1 MGNFRYR
8 KLNQGIAK
16 FLISVKKAAWLK
28 AFVTKNADKIKK
40 ADKPPKPAD
49 KRVRVDG
56 DKTGNTAR
64 RILEKNTSQ
73 DVTDMETSLD
83 KAAKRSDAD
92 RTSIKLK
99 FNNKFNSCF
108 KVMMQNRYKG
118 LCIRCSGVATSI
130 YDSASGSYKFKRNFC
145 ANTIKEC
152 APVYALMAE
161 SQKFYMQMVKLR
173 LALGKNLKATVV
185 VSEPSDTQVD
195 AWIACAKD
203 TDACTA
209 DANKVVELCQDFTI
223 STPNPQL
230 GEDPN
235 VSADGDATVEDNS
248 AELRRLL
255 MANGSS
261 LKRILQTGTDGPGYV
276 KVDASSTVDLNAVVS
291 GDEDT
296 GYDSSAALLKAA
308 MIAITAVFMF

>member
-1 MGNFRYR
+1 ME
-8 KLNQGIAK
+8 
-16 FLISVKKAAWLK
+16 
-28 AFVTKNADKIKK
+28 NA
-40 ADKPPKPAD
+40 
-49 KRVRVDG
+49 
-56 DKTGNTAR
+56 
-64 RILEKNTSQ
+64 
-73 DVTDMETSLD
+73 LD
-83 KAAKRSDAD
+83 KAAKRSDTERA
-92 RTSIKLK
+92 SIKLK
-99 FNNKFNSCF
+99 FNGKFNSCF
-108 KVMMQNRYKG
+108 KTMMQNRYKG
-118 LCIRCSGVATSI
+118 LCLRCSGVASSI
-130 YDSASGSYKFKRNFC
+130 YDSASGSYKFKQNFC
-145 ANTIKEC
+145 TNSIKEC
-152 APVYALMAE
+152 APVFALLAE
-161 SQKFYMQMVKLR
+161 SQKFYMQLVKLR

-185 VSEPSDTQVD
+185 VSEPSETQVD

-203 TDACTA
+203 VDACAA
-209 DANKVVELCQDFTI
+209 DAAKVKELCQDFTI